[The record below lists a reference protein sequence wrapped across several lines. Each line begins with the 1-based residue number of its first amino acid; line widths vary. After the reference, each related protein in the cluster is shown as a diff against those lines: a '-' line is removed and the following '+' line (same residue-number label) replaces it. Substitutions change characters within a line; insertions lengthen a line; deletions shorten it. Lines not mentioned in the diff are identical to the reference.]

1 MRVPLK
7 RMPRWAVRAFCGA
20 VIAAAI
26 PLIAWNGFVQQA
38 GAQFTDILLRLRAP
52 AVTQGVSDI
61 VLVAIDDATAA
72 VYGPLPLRRSTLADG
87 LDALS
92 EFHPKVVALDLLI
105 SEPAGAD
112 DDAALV
118 RAIRKF
124 PHAVVS
130 AALDAGSS
138 KERWILPLPELAAAA
153 TTAHVHATQ
162 DPDGVV
168 RSIQLA
174 KAAGSRRC
182 WALALQAVRLAE
194 SADVPV
200 ERAESVSVGDIA
212 VPAPEAN
219 GRMMLINYA
228 GPEGTFRRVPFS
240 ALLNGTADPNAF
252 RGKIVI
258 VGVTAQGSGDRLY
271 TPVSSVLGMSG
282 IEIHA
287 NAARTILDHAFLVP
301 LGPVGEYAVC
311 AAVALLCFLFARS
324 LRGWRLALALVATA
338 VAVPV
343 ACGIALRFGS
353 VWPVGALG
361 AVFLFSAAIAG
372 AGEYSLVWAHL
383 RAEERKRREYAF
395 RVQAIAHEIKTPLT
409 AIQGS
414 SEIVADE
421 LMPEKTRAEVAG
433 LIHKESK
440 RLTAIVEAFL
450 NVERMAA
457 GTLAL
462 EKQTIEAGPFFDDV
476 LERAQLYA
484 ARKRIQVTGDV
495 RISALSGDPDL
506 LSFAVYNLLTNAV
519 KYSPKGTTVSL
530 SADEREGN
538 ALIAVEDQG
547 YGIAPAERE
556 RIFERFYRLKRDE
569 KGPEPGTGI
578 GLALVREIVTQH
590 GGNISVDSRAGEG
603 SRFTITLPK

>member
-7 RMPRWAVRAFCGA
+7 RAPRWAVRALYGA
-20 VIAAAI
+20 VLAAAI
-26 PLIAWNGFVQQA
+26 PLIAWNGFVQQV
-38 GAQFTDILLRLRAP
+38 GAQFSDILLRLRAP
-52 AVTQGVSDI
+52 ARTQGVRDI
-61 VLVAIDDATAA
+61 VLVGIDDATAA
-72 VYGPLPLRRSTLADG
+72 VYGPLPLRRSTLAAG
-87 LDALS
+87 LEALS
-92 EFHPKVVALDLLI
+92 AFNPKVVALDLLVC
-105 SEPAGAD
+105 EPGGD
-112 DDAALV
+112 GGDAALA

-124 PHAVVS
+124 PRAVVS
-130 AALDAGSS
+130 AALDAGASDG
-138 KERWILPLPELAAAA
+138 RWMLPLPGLAAAA
-153 TTAHVHATQ
+153 ATAHVHAAQ
-162 DPDGVV
+162 DPDGIV
-168 RSIQLA
+168 RSILLA
-174 KAAGSRRC
+174 KAGGHRRY
-182 WALALQAVRLAE
+182 WALALQAVRMAKGASL
-194 SADVPV
+194 PV
-200 ERAESVSVGDIA
+200 ERAESVTVGDIKIP
-212 VPAPEAN
+212 VSEAN
-219 GRMMLINYA
+219 GRRMIINYA

-240 ALLNGTADPNAF
+240 ALLNGTADPDAF

-258 VGVTAQGSGDRLY
+258 VGMTAQGSGDRFY

-287 NAARTILDHAFLVP
+287 NAARTILDRAFLLP
-301 LGPVGEYAVC
+301 LGPAGEYGAC
-311 AAVALLCFLFARS
+311 AAVALLCFLFARL
-324 LRGWRLALALVATA
+324 LRGWRLALALAATA

-343 ACGIALRFGS
+343 ACGAALRFGS
-353 VWPVGALG
+353 VWPAGALE
-361 AVFLFSAAIAG
+361 AVFLFSAAIAW

-383 RAEERKRREYAF
+383 RAEERKRREYAL

-421 LMPEKTRAEVAG
+421 LMPEKTRFEVAG

-462 EKQTIEAGPFFDDV
+462 EKQTVDAVPFFDDV
-476 LERAQLYA
+476 LERARLYA
-484 ARKRIQVTGDV
+484 ARKRIQVAGDV
-495 RISALSGDPDL
+495 RIATLAGDPDL

-519 KYSPKGTTVSL
+519 KYSPKDTIVSL
-530 SADEREGN
+530 TADERDGKV
-538 ALIAVEDQG
+538 LIAVEDQG
-547 YGIAPAERE
+547 YGIAPADRE

-569 KGPEPGTGI
+569 KGPESGTGI

-590 GGNISVDSRAGEG
+590 GGSVGVESRAGGG